1 MRGKRGI
8 ALLVVLW
15 ALLLLGLLGMS
26 FAFAMRTEAQAARN
40 GLDGAR
46 AYYQARTGINR
57 ALALL
62 SSSPLD
68 NVLRTSIAGG
78 DDDASYE
85 VTISGEGGKF
95 DLNRIS
101 EEALKEV
108 LRRGGLPPEEAE
120 NVGDSILDW
129 RDEDDMPR
137 ANGAE
142 FPYYGSLP
150 EPLKPRNG
158 KLAAVDELLS
168 VKGVTPDLYG
178 RFLSKVFTVH
188 GNSPSVDINQAP
200 VEVLRVLPGIT
211 AEAADAI
218 VTLRRDNPFRSPA
231 EVATFLSGQDLP
243 LTAIPMVSISSA
255 ARVYAIT
262 SVGVAGGKIAR
273 GVSCRVEI
281 GAGGP
286 KSVKILRWMDYVA
299 AGGGN

>member
-1 MRGKRGI
+1 MRGDKGV

-15 ALLLLGLLGMS
+15 ALVLLGMLGMS
-26 FAFAMRTEAQAARN
+26 FSFAMRTEAQAARN
-40 GLDGAR
+40 GLDGVR

-62 SSSPLD
+62 SSAPLD
-68 NVLRTSIAGG
+68 NVLRTTITGG
-78 DDDASYE
+78 DEDSSFE
-85 VTISGEGGKF
+85 VTIAGEGGKI
-95 DLNRIS
+95 DLNRVT
-101 EEALKEV
+101 EESLKGF
-108 LRRGGLPPEEAE
+108 LRQGGLSPEDVES
-120 NVGDSILDW
+120 VGDSILDW
-129 RDEDDMPR
+129 RDDDDLPR

-158 KLAAVDELLS
+158 KLSAVDELLS
-168 VKGVTPDLYG
+168 VKGVTPELYG

-188 GNSPSVDINQAP
+188 SNSPSVDVNQAP
-200 VEVLRVLPGIT
+200 VEVLRLLPGIT
-211 AEAADAI
+211 TEAAEAI
-218 VTLRRDNPFRSPA
+218 VAFRRENPFRSPA
-231 EVATFLSGQDLP
+231 EVATFLSGQGLP
-243 LTAIPMVSISSA
+243 LTAVRMLSTTSLRP
-255 ARVYAIT
+255 VYTIT

-299 AGGGN
+299 GGGN